1 MIKVK
6 TNNKPTKKRT
16 QLRFKGELP
25 FLCYDIVIKAIFTD
39 EVNILAK
46 MISDISGIPYS
57 ALKDNTTLITNE
69 IPINSKDEKAK
80 RCDFVIKVTNGNI
93 ISLEV
98 NSSYYEGMNS
108 KNLSYLFGEYIA
120 MFKTGEKYNENM
132 YALQVNLNCFKNRK
146 AKDLAK
152 YVLQE
157 VDDHDIYT
165 NTLAIFNLNVEKCN
179 GKYYTL
185 VKQGKYIPN
194 YIRWAALI
202 YCRDFSKIPEIAK
215 GILTKEEVERVMDKI
230 YKLQNDDLFITELEA
245 RRISEWEE
253 KSKIAHALNTGKEEG
268 RHEGIKENTIDMIKN
283 MFANNLEINVISK
296 ITNKSID
303 EINKIIME

>member
-1 MIKVK
+1 MTKLK
-6 TNNKPTKKRT
+6 TKQTKKKPKIS
-16 QLRFKGELP
+16 FKDELP
-25 FLCYDIVIKAIFTD
+25 FICYDIVMKAIFTD

-57 ALKDNTTLITNE
+57 VLKDNTTLITNE
-69 IPINSKDEKAK
+69 IPINSKNEKAK

-93 ISLEV
+93 IPLEV
-98 NSSYYEGMNS
+98 NSSYYKGMNS

-120 MFKTGEKYNENM
+120 MFKAGEKHNENM
-132 YALQVNLNCFKNRK
+132 AAIQVNLNCFKNRK

-157 VDDHDIYT
+157 VEDHDVFT

-179 GKYYTL
+179 CKYYTL
-185 VKQGKYIPN
+185 VKQGKHIPN
-194 YIRWAALI
+194 YVRWATLL
-202 YCRDFSKIPEIAK
+202 YCRDFSKIPEIEK
-215 GILTKEEVERVMDKI
+215 GIMTKEEVERVMDKI

-253 KSKIAHALNTGKEEG
+253 KSKIDYALNTGKEKGREEG
-268 RHEGIKENTIDMIKN
+268 SKQTTIDMIKN
-283 MFANNLEINVISK
+283 MFANNATLDFISK
-296 ITNKSID
+296 VTNKSID
-303 EINKIIME
+303 EINKIITE

>member
-1 MIKVK
+1 MTKVK
-6 TNNKPTKKRT
+6 TKLTKKK
-16 QLRFKGELP
+16 LKIKFKGELP
-25 FLCYDIVIKAIFTD
+25 FLCYDIVMKAIFTD

-57 ALKDNTTLITNE
+57 VLKDNVTLITNE
-69 IPINSKDEKAK
+69 IPINSKNEKAK

-98 NSSYYEGMNS
+98 NSSYYKGMNS

-120 MFKTGEKYNENM
+120 MFKAGEKHNENM
-132 YALQVNLNCFKNRK
+132 AAIQVNLNCFKNRK

-157 VDDHDIYT
+157 VEDHDVFT

-179 GKYYTL
+179 CKYYTL
-185 VKQGKYIPN
+185 VKQGKHIPN
-194 YIRWAALI
+194 YVRWAALL
-202 YCRDFSKIPEIAK
+202 YCRDFLKIPEIAK
-215 GILTKEEVERVMDKI
+215 GIMTKEEVERVMDKI

-245 RRISEWEE
+245 RKISEWEE
-253 KSKIAHALNTGKEEG
+253 KSKIDYALNTGKEEG
-268 RHEGIKENTIDMIKN
+268 REEGSKQTTIDMIKN
-283 MFANNLEINVISK
+283 MFANNATLDFISK
-296 ITNKSID
+296 VTNKSID
-303 EINKIIME
+303 EINKIITE

>member
-1 MIKVK
+1 MTKVK
-6 TNNKPTKKRT
+6 IKPKQINKKVFKN
-16 QLRFKGELP
+16 FKGELP
-25 FLCYDIVIKAIFTD
+25 FLCYDIVMKAIFTN

-57 ALKDNTTLITNE
+57 TLKDNTTLITNE

-108 KNLSYLFGEYIA
+108 KNLSYIFGEYIA
-120 MFKTGEKYNENM
+120 MFKTGEKYNEKM
-132 YALQVNLNCFKNRK
+132 YAIQINLNCFKNVV

-157 VDDHDIYT
+157 VEDHDVFT
-165 NTLAIFNLNVEKCN
+165 NTLAIYNLNVEKCSC
-179 GKYYTL
+179 KYYNL
-185 VKQGKYIPN
+185 LKKKKEIPS
-194 YIRWAALI
+194 YLRWSALL

-215 GILTKEEVERVMDKI
+215 GILTKEEVEIVMDKI

-268 RHEGIKENTIDMIKN
+268 RLEG
-283 MFANNLEINVISK
+283 K
-296 ITNKSID
+296 I
-303 EINKIIME
+303 EGR

>member
-1 MIKVK
+1 MTKVK
-6 TNNKPTKKRT
+6 IKPKQINKKAPKNYKS
-16 QLRFKGELP
+16 ELP
-25 FLCYDIVIKAIFTD
+25 FLCYDIVMKAIFTN

-57 ALKDNTTLITNE
+57 TLKDNTTLITNE

-108 KNLSYLFGEYIA
+108 KNLSYIFGEYIA
-120 MFKTGEKYNENM
+120 MFKTGEKYNEKM
-132 YALQVNLNCFKNRK
+132 YAIQINLNCFKNGGAK
-146 AKDLAK
+146 ALAK

-157 VDDHDIYT
+157 VEDHDVFT
-165 NTLAIFNLNVEKCN
+165 NNLAIYNLNVEKCSS
-179 GKYYTL
+179 KYYNL
-185 VKQGKYIPN
+185 LKKKKEIPS
-194 YIRWAALI
+194 YVRWAALL